1 MAKII
6 VIEDNPV
13 YSDYICRMLKGY
25 GMKATTAS
33 NCSRAR
39 KALFSANED
48 DIVLSDLRLP
58 DGDGMELLEWMRE
71 NGMNHPFIIMTDYAD
86 VSTAV
91 RSMKLGAVDYISKA
105 VLTKQLR
112 QTLEVQI
119 KKAERRTTLFKRESE
134 AFRNVYSRAAKVAK
148 TDLGVLIT
156 GESGTGKEHIAEK
169 IHCMSEG
176 LKGRLVCVDCGSLTN
191 ELAAA
196 AFFGYEKGAF
206 TGATEKRGGFLQEAD
221 EGTLFLDEVANLGIT
236 SQQILLR
243 ALQERR
249 YRPIGAKGERTT
261 SFRIIAATNENLPKA
276 IAEGRFRE
284 DLYHRINE
292 WNITLPPL
300 RECKKDILPM
310 AEFFLAENNR
320 KFGMHASLDASARKV
335 LQAYPWPGNVRE
347 LSNRIRSATIE
358 TDSGIISADT
368 LELNF
373 SKIET
378 QVDSFALNDDRTER
392 ERIERALKQA
402 DGNRSMAAGLL
413 EISRGKLYTM
423 MKKHGIE

>member
-1 MAKII
+1 MKRGIITISDSHIIMVPSKSVWMTQFEIADLFEVFSCDIRKAIHSIYKNDEADKTETMQYVKLPNGTSIDTYNIEI
-6 VIEDNPV
+6 VIAVAFRIRSRNSSIFRKFVADN
-13 YSDYICRMLKGY
+13 LK
-25 GMKATTAS
+25 
-33 NCSRAR
+33 
-39 KALFSANED
+39 
-48 DIVLSDLRLP
+48 
-58 DGDGMELLEWMRE
+58 
-71 NGMNHPFIIMTDYAD
+71 
-86 VSTAV
+86 
-91 RSMKLGAVDYISKA
+91 KA

-119 KKAERRTTLFKRESE
+119 KKAERRTSLFKRESE

-156 GESGTGKEHIAEK
+156 GESETGKEHIAEK

-249 YRPIGAKGERTT
+249 YRPIGAKGERAT

-276 IAEGRFRE
+276 IVEGRFRE

-300 RECKKDILPM
+300 RECKEDILPM
-310 AEFFLAENNR
+310 AEFFLAENNL
-320 KFGMHASLDASARKV
+320 KFGRHASLDASARKV
-335 LQAYPWPGNVRE
+335 LQAYPWPGNVRK

-368 LELNF
+368 LKLNF